1 MPKVSIIVPIYNV
14 ERYLDRCVQSLLNQT
29 LKDIEIILVDDGS
42 PDNCP
47 TLCNE
52 YARKDS
58 RIKVIHKKNAGLGF
72 ARNSGLDIANG
83 EYIAFVDSDD
93 YVSENMYEQL
103 YNETVAQNFDIVYCG
118 VNAQKRNGKIIR
130 EHVTDRIITKDEIIT
145 VLGNMIACDV
155 HSKQERSEPMSVW
168 HAIYKTE
175 IIDRY
180 HIRFMSE
187 REILSEDILFDIQ
200 LLPHCKN
207 IRFISQ
213 ALYHYCYNNTS
224 LTQTFSEDKLSR
236 NLALLQE
243 MIFILQKQ
251 GLAHLEQRALR
262 FFIGYNRV
270 FLKNILLSHYG
281 YKKKKALCHELYNN
295 KGWNIIFL
303 KYPISQMSLPH
314 RFILLTIKHKL
325 FHINFIIYKLLHYF
339 QK

>member
-47 TLCNE
+47 DLCNE

-72 ARNSGLDIANG
+72 VRNSGLDIANG

-175 IIDRY
+175 IID
-180 HIRFMSE
+180 
-187 REILSEDILFDIQ
+187 LDITFD
-200 LLPHCKN
+200 LCPK
-207 IRFISQ
+207 
-213 ALYHYCYNNTS
+213 
-224 LTQTFSEDKLSR
+224 E
-236 NLALLQE
+236 
-243 MIFILQKQ
+243 
-251 GLAHLEQRALR
+251 R
-262 FFIGYNRV
+262 FFPKIFFLTYNYYRIV
-270 FLKNILLSHYG
+270 KISVLFPKHY
-281 YKKKKALCHELYNN
+281 
-295 KGWNIIFL
+295 IITAITTH
-303 KYPISQMSLPH
+303 P
-314 RFILLTIKHKL
+314 
-325 FHINFIIYKLLHYF
+325 
-339 QK
+339 